1 MQETQDKPNV
11 SRRDCLPGF
20 GGGRLAALPA
30 RTKAGNVGTTSP
42 GLAVSPGVTVRNK
55 AKLGGTGVCG

>member
-11 SRRDCLPGF
+11 SRRDCLPAFREDGP
-20 GGGRLAALPA
+20 AAQLA
-30 RTKAGNVGTTSP
+30 RTEAGNVGTTSP
-42 GLAVSPGVTVRNK
+42 GLAVSPETIVQNK